1 MLGKLGMGMLSV
13 SGKKEIRAE
22 KHGKEVAKSNQST
35 SLASLLVGDLVPSS
49 QMLSAHRFQ
58 IQGIHSS
65 NSFLKD

>member
-13 SGKKEIRAE
+13 SGKKEIRA
-22 KHGKEVAKSNQST
+22 GKEVAKSNQST